1 MANMNEQGNILRTG
15 RQDFDRDLGRLEAEL
30 ILMSG
35 LVEQA
40 IFNSLTALKT
50 RDLERSQKVI
60 DEDDHIDETELLIER
75 SCIELLRRE
84 APMAGDLRRI
94 VASLHIAGELERIG
108 DYAEGIAKISIS
120 MGEDPPLKE
129 LIDIPRMGDMAVSML
144 KRALEAF
151 ISRDA
156 DSVRQL
162 SIDLEKDD
170 DVVDD
175 LYAKVQ
181 GDLMK
186 LVKSNPDGAERATY
200 LMWVAHNVER
210 VADRAMNIVERALY
224 QATGELVSGTTQLE
238 AYSSESSR

>member
-1 MANMNEQGNILRTG
+1 MNEQGSIIPTG
-15 RQDFDRDLGRLEAEL
+15 RQDFDRDLGKLEAEL

-40 IFNSLTALKT
+40 IFNALNALKS
-50 RDLERSQKVI
+50 RDIDRSQKVI
-60 DEDDHIDETELLIER
+60 DEDDHIDQTELEIER
-75 SCIELLRRE
+75 SCIELIRRE

-108 DYAEGIAKISIS
+108 DYAEGIAKISIT
-120 MGEDPPLKE
+120 MGRQPPLKE

-156 DSVRQL
+156 DIVRNLSVE
-162 SIDLEKDD
+162 LENEDD
-170 DVVDD
+170 EVDD

-181 GDLMK
+181 GDLMD
-186 LVKSNPDGAERATY
+186 LVKSDPDNAERATY

-224 QATGELVSGTTQLE
+224 QATGELVSGNTQIE
-238 AYSSESSR
+238 AIPD